1 LYNKKI
7 AEEKRV
13 AQEIAKVVRD
23 WEKAEKADAIA
34 AKKAEL
40 NTKKLQLEA

>member
-23 WEKAEKADAIA
+23 WEKAEKADARGPNRQAQGLTSILTQA
-34 AKKAEL
+34 
-40 NTKKLQLEA
+40 